1 MPIPRSIQT
10 KNAREKREQ
19 TERNTQ
25 AWKKHEKSSAWWLN
39 QSWWQWKSTERWHSP
54 LTVIVIAIVGGSDIP
69 RFANA
74 QILWGCSFDVQLNH
88 RTIHKCSLNIKGRQA
103 GIAPL
108 SSYNYFFP
116 SFLPPLAHSLSFPSS
131 LPLSLSPLL
140 LFQATATH
148 KDWRPSIGGVYLAGG
163 RVPLSLSD
171 QEAWTTNT
179 KQEKK
184 ECTSNTHAATKR
196 TVIINLEAINLH
208 VYD

>member
-54 LTVIVIAIVGGSDIP
+54 LTVIVIAIVGGSDMP

-131 LPLSLSPLL
+131 LPLSLPTIAIPSHSYSQRLKAIHRRCL
-140 LFQATATH
+140 SGWREGAFVSVRTRSMNNKH
-148 KDWRPSIGGVYLAGG
+148 KTRKEGMYIKH
-163 RVPLSLSD
+163 
-171 QEAWTTNT
+171 TCCN
-179 KQEKK
+179 KK
-184 ECTSNTHAATKR
+184 NCNNKLGSN
-196 TVIINLEAINLH
+196 
-208 VYD
+208 